1 MTNVLQ
7 THDRRLNRHQDSI
20 MASLAHRLQVARA
33 TNNARLVALLE
44 QEKQQVAP
52 VRSCDVA
59 PSPQSWWLT
68 TVQRITQG
76 LFGGASL
83 QVCEVVD
90 GSDRWWVASD
100 PRTGQ
105 VVYADSEAEMR
116 LWIEENYQG
125 R

>member
-1 MTNVLQ
+1 MINVLQ
-7 THDRRLNRHQDSI
+7 THDYRLNRHQDSI

-33 TNNARLVALLE
+33 ANNARLVALLE
-44 QEKQQVAP
+44 QEKQQVTS
-52 VRSCDVA
+52 VRSPDVA
-59 PSPQSWWLT
+59 PSPKSWWLT
-68 TVQRITQG
+68 TVQRIRQVMS
-76 LFGGASL
+76 GGVSL

-100 PRTGQ
+100 PRSGQ

>member
-1 MTNVLQ
+1 MINALQ
-7 THDRRLNRHQDSI
+7 THDRHLNRHQDSM

-33 TNNARLVALLE
+33 ANNARLIALLE
-44 QEKQQVAP
+44 QEKQQVTS
-52 VRSCDVA
+52 VRSSDVA
-59 PSPQSWWLT
+59 SSPKRWWLT
-68 TVQRITQG
+68 TVQRITQV
-76 LFGGASL
+76 LFGGTSL

-100 PRTGQ
+100 PRSGQ

>member
-1 MTNVLQ
+1 MTNVIQ
-7 THDRRLNRHQDSI
+7 THDRRLNRHEDSI
-20 MASLAHRLQVARA
+20 MASLAHRLQVAKA
-33 TNNARLVALLE
+33 ANNARLVALLE
-44 QEKQQVAP
+44 QEKQQVTP

-59 PSPQSWWLT
+59 PSPKSWWLT
-68 TVQRITQG
+68 TVQRITQL

-83 QVCEVVD
+83 QVCEIVD

>member
-1 MTNVLQ
+1 
-7 THDRRLNRHQDSI
+7 
-20 MASLAHRLQVARA
+20 MASLAHRLEVARA
-33 TNNARLVALLE
+33 ADNARLVALLE
-44 QEKQQVAP
+44 QEKQQVTPA
-52 VRSCDVA
+52 RSYDIE
-59 PSPQSWWLT
+59 PSPKNWWLT
-68 TVQRITQG
+68 AVQHITQVFLG
-76 LFGGASL
+76 RASL

-100 PRTGQ
+100 PKTGQ